1 MPSAARFDEVL
12 EAVDRLSPDEQAD
25 LVDVI
30 RQRLAEQGR
39 QRIIEDVTQ
48 GRADF
53 EQGRVTTGSVDDL
66 MREIT
71 S

>member
-12 EAVDRLSPDEQAD
+12 DAVEGLSPEEQAD
-25 LVDVI
+25 LVDLI

-39 QRIIEDVTQ
+39 QRIVEDVCQ
-48 GRADF
+48 ARAEF
-53 EQGRVTTGSVDDL
+53 EQGRAVTGSVDDL